1 MVMVK
6 LYTVWKFFL
15 QNRIA
20 LYNQKYDFL
29 NMEFDLTAAIRNYVV
44 QNFNN
49 MIRVDV
55 WRPYNLSNEGDF
67 EHPLKILPDLLC

>member
-1 MVMVK
+1 M
-6 LYTVWKFFL
+6 
-15 QNRIA
+15 
-20 LYNQKYDFL
+20 
-29 NMEFDLTAAIRNYVV
+29 NMELDLTATNRNYVI

-49 MIRVDV
+49 MIRVVDV